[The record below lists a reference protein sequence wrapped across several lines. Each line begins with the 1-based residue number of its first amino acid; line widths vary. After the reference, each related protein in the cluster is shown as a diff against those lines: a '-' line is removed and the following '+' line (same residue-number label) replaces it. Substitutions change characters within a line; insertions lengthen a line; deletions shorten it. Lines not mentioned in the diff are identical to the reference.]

1 LARRAFTLPSGQ
13 LSSQGRR
20 DASQVLDGPHR
31 LRLEPRKYGLQVA
44 APRAAVAR
52 HQPRVLVGAV
62 ARRSSAG
69 TRQAAG

>member
-1 LARRAFTLPSGQ
+1 MPAR
-13 LSSQGRR
+13 SS
-20 DASQVLDGPHR
+20 DGPHR
-31 LRLEPRKYGLQVA
+31 LRLEPRKDGLQVA